1 MRRIPAFGLIL
12 SLSFIGLNPVQ
23 EAQSTETKHVLVLAA
38 ASAAA
43 ALNDIVEKY
52 QIETGTSVRVS
63 ISSSGTLARQIMQGA
78 PANIYVSAAQDW
90 IDTLTASGHID
101 PSQTQI
107 LARNRLVIVRPRT
120 ESMPWPRTGNAS
132 RLLSTSK
139 PVDVLRRLDG
149 GRLAIGDPAHVPAGR
164 YAQEALE
171 NLGLWAAVR
180 DHLAR
185 QVNVRAV
192 LAMVER
198 GETPLGIVYATDAAL
213 SRKVSLAAII
223 PPESHTPIIYA
234 AAVINGHASPAA
246 LDFYNYLST
255 ETTQSILEAHGF
267 AVTRDGASA
276 D

>member
-1 MRRIPAFGLIL
+1 MRRIPALGLIL
-12 SLSFIGLNPVQ
+12 SLGFICLYPVQ

-38 ASAAA
+38 ASASA

-52 QIETGTSVRVS
+52 QTETGTSVRMS

-107 LARNRLVIVRPRT
+107 LARNRLVIVSPRT
-120 ESMPWPRTGNAS
+120 ENAS

-139 PVDVLRRLDG
+139 PVDVLRSLDG

-234 AAVINGHASPAA
+234 AAVIKGHASPAA

-267 AVTRDGASA
+267 AVTREALP
-276 D
+276 